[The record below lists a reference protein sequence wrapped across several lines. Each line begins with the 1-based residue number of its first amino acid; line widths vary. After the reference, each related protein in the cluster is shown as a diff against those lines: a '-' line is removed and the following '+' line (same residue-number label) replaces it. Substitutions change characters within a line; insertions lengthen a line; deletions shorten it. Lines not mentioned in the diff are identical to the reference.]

1 MSNPAS
7 YHGERFQVLGVGIDR
22 VSLAEAVDRIAHF
35 IQTGGTRQVVT
46 INPEFTIAARHNRR
60 FYQVLRKADLAVA
73 DGIGIVWAVP
83 GSPWAIGLP
92 ERVGGIDLVERLA
105 ERAARE
111 GYRLFL
117 LGAAP
122 GVAEEAA
129 AALIGRNPRLLVAGA
144 YAGSPLPGEQP
155 AIRTMIRAAHPDI
168 LLVAFGAP
176 AQDLWIAENQAAMG
190 VPVAIGVGGAF
201 DFLAGRIRRAPRWIQ
216 RIGLEW
222 LYRLV
227 RQPSRWRRMT
237 ALPRFA
243 GMVLVLIV
251 ARLRK

>member
-1 MSNPAS
+1 MSNPTS
-7 YHGERFQVLGVGIDR
+7 YKGERFRILGVGVDR
-22 VSLAEAVDRIAHF
+22 VGLTEAIDRIAHF
-35 IQTGGTRQVVT
+35 LEAGGTRQVVT
-46 INPEFTIAARHNRR
+46 INPEFIIAARRDRR
-60 FYQVLRKADLAVA
+60 FYQVLREADLAVA
-73 DGIGIVWAVP
+73 DGIGVVWAARLL
-83 GSPWAIGLP
+83 GDRLP

-111 GYRLFL
+111 GYRVFL

-122 GVAEEAA
+122 GVAEDAAEALTA
-129 AALIGRNPRLLVAGA
+129 RYPRLRVAGT
-144 YAGSPLPGEQP
+144 YAGSPLPSERA
-155 AIRTMIRAAHPDI
+155 AIRTVIGAAHPDI

-176 AQDLWIAENQAAMG
+176 AQDLWIAENQSAVG

-222 LYRLV
+222 LYRLA

-251 ARLRK
+251 VRSRK

>member
-1 MSNPAS
+1 MSNPAF

-22 VSLAEAVDRIAHF
+22 VDLTGAVDRIAHF
-35 IQTGGTRQVVT
+35 LETGGIRQVVT

-73 DGIGIVWAVP
+73 DGIGIVWAARLL
-83 GSPWAIGLP
+83 GDRLP

-105 ERAARE
+105 ERAARD
-111 GYRLFL
+111 GYRIFL

-122 GVAEEAA
+122 GVAESAA
-129 AALIGRNPRLLVAGA
+129 AALIGRNPRLRIVGA
-144 YAGSPLPGEQP
+144 YAGSPLPGELS
-155 AIRTMIRAAHPDI
+155 AIRAKIDAAHPDI

-222 LYRLV
+222 LYRLA

-243 GMVLVLIV
+243 GMILVLIV
-251 ARLRK
+251 ARSRK

>member
-1 MSNPAS
+1 M
-7 YHGERFQVLGVGIDR
+7 
-22 VSLAEAVDRIAHF
+22 
-35 IQTGGTRQVVT
+35 VT
-46 INPEFTIAARHNRR
+46 INPEFTIAARNDRR

-73 DGIGIVWAVP
+73 DGIGIVWAARLL
-83 GSPWAIGLP
+83 GDRLP

-105 ERAARE
+105 ERAARD
-111 GYRLFL
+111 GYGIFF

-129 AALIGRNPRLLVAGA
+129 AALRGRYPRLRVAGTF
-144 YAGSPLPGEQP
+144 AGSPSCGEKP
-155 AIRTMIRAAHPDI
+155 AIRAMISAAHPEI

-176 AQDLWIAENQAAMG
+176 AQDLWIAENQAAVG

-222 LYRLV
+222 LYRLA